1 MDYCKINTE
10 QQAQMMP
17 NPFHATIANP
27 NETQKAALAEL
38 FGWLAMVYTDA
49 PEYDP
54 ETQYVVDHWEEID
67 GQAVQVWEVRD
78 KPTPEPTIEERVESL
93 EENVSDLVSG
103 ETESGE

>member
-1 MDYCKINTE
+1 MNYCKITTA

-27 NETQKAALAEL
+27 NETQKATLAEL
-38 FGWLAMVYTDA
+38 FGWLEMVYTEP

-67 GQAVQVWEVRD
+67 GQAVQVWEVHN
-78 KPTPEPTIEERVESL
+78 KPIPEPTIEDRVDNL
-93 EENVSDLVSG
+93 EEAVDGLISG
-103 ETESGE
+103 ETE